1 MPTPII
7 DFHTHIFPPEMRD
20 NRARCARRD
29 ATFGALYADPKSR
42 MASAVDL
49 LAVMDADGVDIA
61 VAMGLGWTDYGLAR
75 EANDY
80 IISAARES
88 GGCIIGFAGVNPA
101 WGERAAREAERCAD
115 AGLRGIG
122 ELHPDTQGYDLAD
135 RRLMTPLMAIAQ
147 ERRLIVTTH
156 SSEPVGHIYPGKGSV
171 VPQTLMRFITAF
183 PDATIV
189 CAHWGGGL
197 PFYALMPE
205 VAAALRNVYFDT
217 AASPFL
223 YDPAIFQTIAGI
235 IGSNKILFGS
245 DYALLRPRRLLRQ
258 TRASGLPLPAQ
269 SAILGANAARL
280 LGIDKPA
287 NAQITETAQ

>member
-7 DFHTHIFPPEMRD
+7 DFHTHIFPPEIRD
-20 NRARCARRD
+20 NRARCARLD

-42 MASAVDL
+42 MASAADL

-80 IISAARES
+80 IISAARRS
-88 GGCIIGFAGVNPA
+88 GGRIIGFAGVNPA

-135 RRLMTPLMAIAQ
+135 RRLMAPLMAAAQ

-156 SSEPVGHIYPGKGSV
+156 SSEPVGHRYPGKGSV

-205 VAAALRNVYFDT
+205 VASALRNVYFDT

-223 YDPAIFQTIAGI
+223 YDPAIFQTVAGI

-258 TRASGLPLPAQ
+258 ARASGLPAPSQ

-287 NAQITETAQ
+287 DAQIIETAR